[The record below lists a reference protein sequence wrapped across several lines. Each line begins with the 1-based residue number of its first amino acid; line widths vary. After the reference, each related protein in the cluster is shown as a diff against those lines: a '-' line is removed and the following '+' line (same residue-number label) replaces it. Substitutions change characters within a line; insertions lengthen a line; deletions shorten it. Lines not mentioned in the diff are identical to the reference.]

1 MLVNTKAMLTAANDS
16 NYAIPSPD
24 YCNMNMVR
32 AYVEAAQSVGRP
44 LILAYSGSD
53 AVGTLFG
60 GCVFYRPLLC

>member
-44 LILAYSGSD
+44 LILAFSSAKRSKLILG
-53 AVGTLFG
+53 V
-60 GCVFYRPLLC
+60 PL